1 MTLKEIRAKYPTLCA
16 TGLGISNFKPRSPY
30 EKQLAELAESRRC
43 LFDSQDE
50 IHTARAFLALCR
62 PSRSRCGS
70 YGLKHQ
76 AEGWG
81 ARSDLSPYVSN
92 GALILA
98 AYLLDYD
105 VRPDDERSL
114 SLEWLGHASPNAAIA
129 LRVPKALGPDYARPR
144 RFR

>member
-1 MTLKEIRAKYPTLCA
+1 MTLSEIREYPTLCA
-16 TGLGISNFKPRSPY
+16 TGLGISNFRPHSPR
-30 EKQLAELAESRRC
+30 EKQLAELAESRRR

-50 IHTARAFLALCR
+50 IHTATAFLSLCR
-62 PSRSRCGS
+62 PSSRRCGS

-81 ARSDLSPYVSN
+81 SRSGLAPYVSN

-98 AYLLDYD
+98 AYLLDYS

-114 SLEWLGHASPNAAIA
+114 SLTWLGHASPNATIA
-129 LRVPKALGPDYARPR
+129 VHVPKALGPDYVRPW